1 MSLKDWVT
9 ERHLRPHTTTKKEIS
24 SLLAIVERDTRDA
37 AVTGSSADA
46 RFVSAYNAA
55 LKLCTILLYASG
67 YRTSGTGAHFHTIEA
82 MPLILGDKV
91 RKDADYLDSCRT
103 NRNHAEYDFVDVVS
117 EDEVVELILFAKQ
130 LKVTV
135 LNWLSENHDELLP

>member
-1 MSLKDWVT
+1 MSFKDWVA
-9 ERHLRPHTTTKKEIS
+9 ERHLRNHKTTKNEIS
-24 SLLAIVERDTRDA
+24 NLFAIVERDTRDA
-37 AVTGSSADA
+37 AVAGSSTDA

-67 YRTSGTGAHFHTIEA
+67 YRTSGAGAHFYTIEA
-82 MPLILGDKV
+82 MPLILGDDV

-117 EDEVVELILFAKQ
+117 DDEVKELILFVKQ
-130 LKVTV
+130 LKATV
-135 LNWLSENHDELLP
+135 LNWLSENRDDLLA